1 MADLDRFTI
10 RGFVSDDGAEPK
22 AVALMWERQTRKGKS
37 FLVMLPA
44 VEFGETATDAKNK
57 LAAFLASEIA
67 RERRLI
73 EVAAERSERMKA
85 RSPKKEAA

>member
-10 RGFVSDDGAEPK
+10 RVFVSDDGGKPA
-22 AVALMWERQTRKGKS
+22 AVAMVWDRGR
-37 FLVMLPA
+37 MLPA
-44 VEFGETATDAKNK
+44 VEFGETATDAQNK

-85 RSPKKEAA
+85 RAPKKGAA